1 MNTLDHTIAPRI
13 SGGLGMPVSGP
24 AAAPA
29 SNGTGSNGTGFNST
43 GWADAGF
50 AIRERNTRKPST
62 GTQAWSPPT

>member
-13 SGGLGMPVSGP
+13 SGGFVMPVSGP

-29 SNGTGSNGTGFNST
+29 FDGTAFYGI
-43 GWADAGF
+43 GWVDAGF
-50 AIRERNTRKPST
+50 AIRERNTRKLST